1 MISFI
6 KGTIIRKTD
15 KYVVLDI
22 GNLGYQ
28 VFLTTQTLEKN
39 KKGDS
44 VSFFTHTH
52 VREDILDLYGFET
65 WEDLDF
71 FNQLIDISGVGPRSA
86 LAVLSV
92 APLEEIKKA
101 VVHGDPAL
109 LQQVA
114 GIGKKTAERIIVEL
128 REKIKFTSDFDL
140 TSLANIG
147 DTQVIEALISLGY
160 KEKEIRPIITKIPAD
175 ITDLGLRIKEA
186 LRLLGGGNKM

>member
-39 KKGDS
+39 KKGDIA
-44 VSFFTHTH
+44 SFFTHTH

-175 ITDLGLRIKEA
+175 ITDLSLRIKEA